1 MAEYTVPGYPQILK
15 HGMTTAKVKETATC
29 KRKTYRKK
37 EAEREE
43 KEQYE
48 WKLRK
53 IKIKYPTTHVSSTVF
68 QNDQTNIFYKLNI

>member
-15 HGMTTAKVKETATC
+15 RGMTTTNVKETATC

-43 KEQYE
+43 KEQYK

-53 IKIKYPTTHVSSTVF
+53 NKIKYPTTHVSSTVF
-68 QNDQTNIFYKLNI
+68 QNGQTNKFYK